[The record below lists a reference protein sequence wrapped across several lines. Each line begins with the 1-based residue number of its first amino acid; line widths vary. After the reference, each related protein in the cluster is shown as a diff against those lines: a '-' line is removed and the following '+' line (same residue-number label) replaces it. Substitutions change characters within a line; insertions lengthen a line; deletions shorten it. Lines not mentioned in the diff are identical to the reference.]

1 MTNAILKRLTQRGMI
16 AVRKLNS
23 RNVHYAVTPAG
34 VNEIAKRSY
43 RYFKRTIR
51 NVVFYRDRI
60 DEAVARAKVRGA
72 QAVLL
77 IGVSDLDFIVEHS
90 CDRHGLPF
98 LKAID
103 AGVAKAAR
111 GDKVLSIFSEG
122 IDPPEPGIGSDDL
135 FLSTILSGNGS
146 SMTPT
151 ILRFYSIGRPSAGAS
166 GHGASDQGREGP
178 AVCDSNT
185 EGFARRL
192 GGAAAPRCALP
203 RERGQRVALG
213 GSDSRPASRRA
224 LGRDD
229 FRMRRRSVVHRWL
242 PSRLSVYMQVA
253 RLVLVP
259 TTLLAMA
266 DAAWAERRLRP
277 VRIEESDRHLPSRR
291 GVHMATEALGSPCRG
306 ESGFRPGEVI
316 KTAVIAP
323 RPMVSG
329 NRGRQ
334 PRLGPSDP
342 ETSRFLP
349 ELVAR
354 CERSKAGS

>member
-1 MTNAILKRLTQRGMI
+1 MKKNMISCSRIEQLRRSGQRVSAAPAGAAACHSWLEPAPSGRLKFVRMNTQYPKREPAVRPENLEDAELAILENIYASGKSAAAVRQRDLAAAAGASLGMTNAILKRLTQRGMI

-135 FLSTILSGNGS
+135 FLSTILSGN
-146 SMTPT
+146 
-151 ILRFYSIGRPSAGAS
+151 
-166 GHGASDQGREGP
+166 E
-178 AVCDSNT
+178 
-185 EGFARRL
+185 
-192 GGAAAPRCALP
+192 
-203 RERGQRVALG
+203 
-213 GSDSRPASRRA
+213 
-224 LGRDD
+224 
-229 FRMRRRSVVHRWL
+229 
-242 PSRLSVYMQVA
+242 
-253 RLVLVP
+253 VL
-259 TTLLAMA
+259 
-266 DAAWAERRLRP
+266 
-277 VRIEESDRHLPSRR
+277 
-291 GVHMATEALGSPCRG
+291 
-306 ESGFRPGEVI
+306 
-316 KTAVIAP
+316 
-323 RPMVSG
+323 
-329 NRGRQ
+329 Q
-334 PRLGPSDP
+334 
-342 ETSRFLP
+342 
-349 ELVAR
+349 
-354 CERSKAGS
+354 